1 MRALFT
7 AFVNSSFGHAR
18 DGRPVFMPFGTAGA
32 SYLVET
38 QAHLD
43 RMRRQLGRLSAL
55 PAVSTIGLLALF
67 FDPVRKAAFVPI
79 LLITAASLTAFLS
92 IFLVWVWRNT
102 RSMAKLEQEDG
113 ILIQTDPLEAGAT
126 AIRSH
131 LSLHARTDNLAD
143 LFSAAGALAGFAC
156 QMAVRD
162 GAQLEGRGSG
172 LLEIGLKD
180 GRVLYF
186 GDVLNGPLA
195 EDVPSLWS
203 IVGDGA
209 PMSDIH
215 DMFKDAISTLTGNP
229 DSSILKVLL
238 TDVQKHWPAVVTIL
252 DAQDVPVTS
261 RHLAL
266 ARAIRAERNSQDA
279 LPGDR
284 VARIVMRA
292 AILMSKWDPA
302 EILVPDQ
309 GDDTNASTARS

>member
-7 AFVNSSFGHAR
+7 AFVNSAFGHAR
-18 DGRPVFMPFGTAGA
+18 DGRPVFMPFGRAGA

-43 RMRRQLGRLSAL
+43 RMRRQLGWLSAL
-55 PAVSTIGLLALF
+55 PAVSMIGLLALF
-67 FDPVRKAAFVPI
+67 FDPVRRVASVPV
-79 LLITAASLTAFLS
+79 LLLAGASLTAFLS
-92 IFLVWVWRNT
+92 IFPVWVRRNT

-113 ILIQTDPLEAGAT
+113 ILIQADPLEAGAV
-126 AIRSH
+126 AIRRH

-143 LFSAAGALAGFAC
+143 LFSTAGALAGFAC
-156 QMAVRD
+156 QMVVRD
-162 GAQLEGRGSG
+162 GARLEGRASG

-186 GDVLNGPLA
+186 GDILNGPLA

-209 PMSDIH
+209 PVNDIH
-215 DMFKDAISTLTGNP
+215 DMFKDAIGTLTGDP
-229 DSSILKVLL
+229 DSPTLKVLL
-238 TDVQKHWPAVVTIL
+238 ADVQKHWPAVVAIL

-266 ARAIRAERNSQDA
+266 ARAIRAEWNSQNA
-279 LPGDR
+279 LPG
-284 VARIVMRA
+284 
-292 AILMSKWDPA
+292 
-302 EILVPDQ
+302 
-309 GDDTNASTARS
+309 TASPGSS